1 MLLGYRVSQKS
12 VLWPLVAV
20 MLPGWL
26 VLVALVRRPA
36 SDWHTQRAFHVRVGA
51 QMEAYDHAESL
62 GGSRNG
68 RASLSSRRA
77 KIESLYRQAHEA
89 GIIKGSQNVE
99 EAIVWLR
106 LGETDK
112 ARAALGAVETP
123 EVGGPVYPLTRKA
136 VENQPL
142 DEGGSRKLR
151 ELLAASP
158 DDWWLQTLARY
169 QHLETTDAPAF
180 QRHERGSWWRLMLAE
195 WLLPVLGGIALLL
208 AMPAVKLLF
217 GTWTIWPYSE
227 RVQRLWPVPLTLCVL
242 SLRGLFLMLGNR
254 VAGLVVPLI
263 SWAGQRDPLTVFHIE
278 VALGFVC
285 NALVLIATTWGVKEC
300 LAWRW
305 GTLGEVLGFGKAE
318 FLERRL
324 WLITFPCAVALLWML
339 APLPALLDQ
348 WQVGGPAIFE
358 SLTRS
363 PGGHNWLGTLLT
375 VVQAVLL
382 APFFEEV
389 IYRGFLLSSL
399 RTPLGSPAGIILSSL
414 IFALA
419 HGSSLTGTATAFILG
434 AACAAIKLH
443 TGRLSTAIALHACV
457 AVVQTATLLLQGG

>member
-12 VLWPLVAV
+12 ILWPLVAV

-36 SDWHTQRAFHVRVGA
+36 SDWHTQMALHARVGR
-51 QMEAYDHAESL
+51 QMEACDHAATRGDSTEVYQ
-62 GGSRNG
+62 
-68 RASLSSRRA
+68 A
-77 KIESLYRQAHEA
+77 KVASLYRQAHEA
-89 GIIKGSQNVE
+89 GLIKDSQNVE

-106 LGETDK
+106 LGEKDK
-112 ARAALGAVETP
+112 ARAALDAVDKP
-123 EVGGPVYPLTRKA
+123 ELAGPAYPLTRKTL
-136 VENQPL
+136 ENQPL
-142 DEGGSRKLR
+142 DDSERQKLR

-158 DDWWLQTLARY
+158 QDWWLQTLARY
-169 QHLETTDAPAF
+169 QHLENAPPF
-180 QRHERGSWWRLMLAE
+180 QQQELWSWRLLTLAD
-195 WLLPVLGGIALLL
+195 WLLPALGAAALLL
-208 AMPAVKLLF
+208 AAPAFRQLC

-227 RVQRLWPVPLTLCVL
+227 RVQRLWPVALMLTVL
-242 SLRGLFLMLGNR
+242 SLRGLFLILGNR

-263 SWAGQRDPLTVFHIE
+263 SWAGQRDPLTVFHIQ

-285 NALVLIATTWGVKEC
+285 NAAVLIATTWGVKEC

-324 WLITFPCAVALLWML
+324 WLITFPCAVALLWL
-339 APLPALLDQ
+339 EAPLPALLDQ
-348 WQVGGPAIFE
+348 WRIGGPAIFE

-363 PGGHNWLGTLLT
+363 PGGHNWAGTFLS
-375 VVQAVLL
+375 VIQAVLL

-399 RTPLGSPAGIILSSL
+399 RTCLGSTRGIVLSSL

-419 HGSSLTGTATAFILG
+419 HGSSLTGTAAAFILG

-443 TGRLSTAIALHACV
+443 TGRLGTAIALHACV
-457 AVVQTATLLLQGG
+457 AVIQTATLLLQGG